1 MTPRDKGRLTFA
13 NLILAVA
20 VTTMMLTSGLILISS
35 DSSEAASSG
44 SCGPS
49 LNWSIDSSG
58 NLTITGSGEMN
69 YMYGVT
75 KWDVD
80 KVKTV
85 SLPDGLTTIGGC
97 AFEDCVNLTSVV
109 IPDSVKTIEMSAFYN
124 CTSLSSVTFG
134 NSLERISYRAFC
146 CCYSLT
152 SLTFPDSLKYIE
164 ERAFQLCKSLATVT
178 LNDSLKT
185 MGEACFDYCKLVSVD
200 IPDSVTSISD
210 EPFYRCTSL
219 TAINVGAGNTS
230 YSSVDG
236 VLYNKEKTK
245 LIQYPSGK
253 TDETYTM
260 PDTVTS
266 IGKVAISICSS
277 LKSIV
282 VGESNT
288 AFSSENGAL
297 LNKTKDTLVCV
308 PSGIVSYTI
317 PAQIATI
324 KESAFTGNTL
334 KTIEFPAEC
343 VVNLEFA
350 AIDECG
356 GLEKIIIK
364 EGAKLTFEECS
375 IISYVDGI
383 QTIHVDAPSGYKI
396 PKSAYDEYI
405 KMVYDNAPSGSVLG
419 GNDNTTMYLAIGGVA
434 AALVLIG
441 AVIFLKKR
449 H

>member
-1 MTPRDKGRLTFA
+1 MTPRNKGRLTFA

-69 YMYGVT
+69 VYGVT
-75 KWDVD
+75 KWDAD
-80 KVKTV
+80 KVRTV
-85 SLPDGLTTIGGC
+85 SLPDGLTTIGQC

-109 IPDSVKTIEMSAFYN
+109 IPDSVKTIDGSAFSN

-134 NSLERISYRAFC
+134 NSLERICHRAFC

-152 SLTFPDSLKYIE
+152 SLTFPDSLKYID
-164 ERAFQLCKSLATVT
+164 ERAFQMCKSLATVT
-178 LNDSLKT
+178 LNDSLKM

-266 IGKVAISICSS
+266 IGKLAISICSS

-350 AIDECG
+350 AVDECG

-364 EGAKLTFEECS
+364 EGAKLTFEEWS
-375 IISYVDGI
+375 IISFIDGI

-396 PKSAYDEYI
+396 PKSAYDEYT
-405 KMVYDNAPSGSVLG
+405 KMVYDNAPSGLGPG
-419 GNDNTTMYLAIGGVA
+419 GNGNTNIYLAIGGVA